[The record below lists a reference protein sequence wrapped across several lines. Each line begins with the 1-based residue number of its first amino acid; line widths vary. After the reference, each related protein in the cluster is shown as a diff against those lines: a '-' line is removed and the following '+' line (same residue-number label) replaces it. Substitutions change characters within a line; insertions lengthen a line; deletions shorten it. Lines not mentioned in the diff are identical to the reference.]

1 VRSPPDHHEP
11 PLALDQDAPAAD
23 LVRAATAALEEI
35 ARGARELRAIRH
47 PLGFLC
53 FPVHRDDGHG
63 VCVHVFDG
71 GAATELT
78 TSPVH
83 SHSWELTSCVL
94 YGEVVNRR
102 MVVREERREPT
113 HRLYEVDSDPA
124 GVDELRPT
132 ARLVSCEPGRAQ
144 TSRRG
149 EIYTL
154 AAGEFHTTVV
164 PRGTAA
170 ATLVLGRS
178 LPGRQDVSLG
188 PLHGAG
194 HRVVRRTCD
203 AALSVATARAVLG
216 RMHGPGAR

>member
-1 VRSPPDHHEP
+1 VRSPVDHHLLQ
-11 PLALDQDAPAAD
+11 LAVDRGGPATGLA
-23 LVRAATAALEEI
+23 RAAAAALEEI
-35 ARGARELRAIRH
+35 ASGAGAPAAVRH

-53 FPVHRDDGHG
+53 FPLHRDGDGG
-63 VCVHVFDG
+63 VCVHVFG
-71 GAATELT
+71 KESAAELT

-102 MVVREERREPT
+102 MVVREEPQAPT
-113 HRLYEVDSDPA
+113 HRLYEVDSRPG

-132 ARLVSCEPGRAQ
+132 ARLVSCAPGRAQ

-149 EIYTL
+149 EVYTL

-164 PRGTAA
+164 PRGTSA
-170 ATLVLGRS
+170 ATFVLGRS
-178 LPGRQDVSLG
+178 LPGCQDVSLG
-188 PLHGAG
+188 PLHGAA

-203 AALSVATARAVLG
+203 AALSAATARDVLW
-216 RMHGPGAR
+216 RMHGPG